1 MKYIFLKQ
9 KSDYII
15 PINLVVSPVVSL
27 SHGLSIVGLLKVE
40 EKLVI
45 GDQKHF
51 KEEIFS
57 IITDEEDSIHNFS
70 ENCSQKLKFNPEFIN

>member
-40 EKLVI
+40 EKLVV
-45 GDQKHF
+45 GD
-51 KEEIFS
+51 
-57 IITDEEDSIHNFS
+57 
-70 ENCSQKLKFNPEFIN
+70 